1 MKLLLLLLFI
11 FGSLDSK
18 LYHVINEARHQKVAF
33 DVPSTVLFD
42 AVKQAFAEIS
52 AVDSPCD
59 HALMHRLNKLLKPL
73 GMRFVKVK
81 DNNEEFYVLKERKGM
96 YYGRGIY
103 VVRCAKNARPIC
115 IQAPHSF
122 FDQKTLPIAFELFK
136 QTRARF
142 FMTNTIHRYKGRL
155 GEVPG
160 SDMEHPADCAHNKR
174 LLFQAVTEGIFTGS
188 PATLFV
194 QIHGFKKKVDDAFDV
209 IVSTGNK
216 KDFYLAA
223 RFAKLLKQL
232 PFKIGV
238 YGRDAHRLGAL
249 SNVQGRFINLHKG
262 NFLHIENS
270 AETRMEFLNQ
280 PRLLQVLTRA
290 LIELINEP

>member
-1 MKLLLLLLFI
+1 MKLLLLLFI
-11 FGSLDSK
+11 FSSFDSK
-18 LYHVINEARHQKVAF
+18 LYRVINKSRHHKVAF
-33 DVPSTVLFD
+33 DVPSTVLFNG
-42 AVKQAFAEIS
+42 VKQAFAEVS
-52 AVDSPCD
+52 AVDSPCEP
-59 HALMHRLNKLLKPL
+59 ALINRLNKQLKPM
-73 GMRFVKVK
+73 GMEFVKIK
-81 DNNEEFYVLKERKGM
+81 DNVEEFYVLKERKGM

-103 VVRCAKNARPIC
+103 VVRCERNARPIC

-136 QTRARF
+136 QSRARF
-142 FMTNTIHRYKGRL
+142 FMTNTLHRYKARS

-188 PATLFV
+188 PTTLFV
-194 QIHGFKKKVDDAFDV
+194 QIHGFKKRGEDDFDM
-209 IVSTGNK
+209 IVSTGDK
-216 KDFYLAA
+216 KDFYLAD
-223 RFAKLLKQL
+223 RLVKLLKQL

-280 PRLLQVLTRA
+280 PGLLQVLARA
-290 LIELINEP
+290 LIELVNEP